1 MKNLITRTGQV
12 RAHLIRYGMPLL
24 IVMARHLTN
33 QVRNR
38 VSPIWHRSGFRR
50 GMVAVTTLLVIAVSV
65 GVVGMLSR
73 GEVPGEQTVS
83 EVSDVLGGVA
93 TLGKDI
99 ADVPKAA
106 AKDAGRSVEM
116 AFEPDEVEAA
126 QGPEPVRITKSES
139 TDTSITIYWT
149 EPNTNGSVIDGWQVE
164 HRLASQPE
172 RWVNHHLQNYLGHD
186 VRQFTVTG
194 LEPNTKYDFAVKAV
208 VGTFFRGGYIFFT
221 GTEPTRTVTLSVGSN
236 SINEGEETA
245 VTATLSPVPTIDMS
259 LTVRVTAGTAESGDF
274 TGGTGE
280 KRLDFPT
287 GIDTASFILGANHDD
302 DSDDETVMVALG
314 TLPSGVTA
322 GGTASLT
329 ITIVDDDPPPPI
341 VIGFNPTMYTR
352 NEGMHPNADVTVAR
366 VAGSSRENAIHFT
379 LNAVET
385 LEDSGASQG
394 GAVNATPNKDFAAG
408 VHKGII
414 PAGEDR
420 VTVHIPIID
429 DQIAESPED
438 FHVVLTA
445 DDPSTATV
453 SDDAKLALVAVNDND
468 MIYLSYRTDY
478 LKVSGPGWNLL
489 TAELLIHVDLGTDKP
504 FEMNCSS
511 KDGKI
516 EPVDFTV
523 PASDG
528 PQTVKVTITPAKDA
542 HFKYDRD
549 IVNCVLEHAPNMIEM
564 DYMLDGVPVWVID
577 GDAGDLSKGEYYLG
591 GDMVKPGDDAWLTL
605 YVARPEGLNS
615 SETFNLTYYNAHYCD
630 GKPEMTG
637 PDKITVPESRGT
649 NNILFR
655 VNVPSDACDAY
666 AIWAAPTTPDTYTG
680 MVAGTINTGGFGI
693 VHVIGG
699 KTSD

>member
-1 MKNLITRTGQV
+1 MKNLITRSGQV
-12 RAHLIRYGMPLL
+12 RARLIRYGMPLL
-24 IVMARHLTN
+24 IVIARHLTN

-50 GMVAVTTLLVIAVSV
+50 GMVAVATLLVIAVSV

-164 HRLASQPE
+164 HRLASQPDG
-172 RWVNHHLQNYLGHD
+172 WVNHHLQNYLGHD

-194 LEPNTKYDFAVKAV
+194 LEPDTKYDFAIKAV

-221 GTEPTRTVTLSVGSN
+221 GTNPSVPMPDRVVISSTESTQTSITIYWTEPKSN
-236 SINEGEETA
+236 G
-245 VTATLSPVPTIDMS
+245 ATIGGYMAFQRLKGAGDDAWVLYDM
-259 LTVRVTAGTAESGDF
+259 V
-274 TGGTGE
+274 
-280 KRLDFPT
+280 
-287 GIDTASFILGANHDD
+287 H
-302 DSDDETVMVALG
+302 
-314 TLPSGVTA
+314 PSTKQY
-322 GGTASLT
+322 T
-329 ITIVDDDPPPPI
+329 ITNLEPGTTYELAIKVVVDGYPHGG
-341 VIGFNPTMYTR
+341 VIAEASTKAVPKPTVIEFNPTMYTR
-352 NEGMHPNADVTVAR
+352 TEGIDPYANLTVAR
-366 VAGSSRENAIHFT
+366 AAGSRT
-379 LNAVET
+379 DNAVDFTVTAIET
-385 LEDSGASQG
+385 LDGSGASKG
-394 GAVNATPNKDFAAG
+394 GATNATNGKDFEGGVYKGTIAAG
-408 VHKGII
+408 
-414 PAGEDR
+414 AASA
-420 VTVHIPIID
+420 TVSIPIID
-429 DQIAESPED
+429 DNMAESPED
-438 FHVVLTA
+438 FMAVLTA
-445 DDPSTATV
+445 GEGVTITQRSLPDGTLTAN
-453 SDDAKLALVAVNDND
+453 AINALISVNDND
-468 MIYLSYRTDY
+468 ELYLRYRTDY
-478 LKVSGPGWNLL
+478 LKVSGPGWNKH
-489 TAELLIHVDLGTDKP
+489 TDELAIHVEGGSDKYT
-504 FEMNCSS
+504 EMRCTSE
-511 KDGKI
+511 KGKI
-516 EPVDFTV
+516 EPVDFRV
-523 PASDG
+523 PASEDS
-528 PQTVKVTITPAKDA
+528 QTVKVTITPAKDA

-549 IVNCVLEHAPNMIEM
+549 TVHCTLTHAPNMIEM
-564 DYMLDGVPVWVID
+564 EYMQDGVPVWVID

-615 SETFNLTYYNAHYCD
+615 SETFNLSYYNAHYCD
-630 GKPEMTG
+630 SKPKMTG

-666 AIWAAPTTPDTYTG
+666 AIWASPTTPDTYTG